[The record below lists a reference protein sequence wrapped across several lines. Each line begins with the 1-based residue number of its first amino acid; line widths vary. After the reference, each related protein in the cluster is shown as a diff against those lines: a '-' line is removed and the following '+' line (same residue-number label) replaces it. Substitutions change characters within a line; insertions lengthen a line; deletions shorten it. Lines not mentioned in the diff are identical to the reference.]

1 MWFASTM
8 DFGLTPPVAT
18 AMTKGVRVDVESM
31 FLPDQSDVVH
41 DRYVFA
47 YRIVIT
53 NESEDIVQLMR
64 RHWYI
69 EESSGSIR
77 EVEGEGVVGEQPVL
91 EPGSSHEYTS
101 GAVLETPAGTM
112 RGSYTMNSEEGD
124 GFDVCIPE
132 FHLRMPRTL
141 H

>member
-1 MWFASTM
+1 VGFL
-8 DFGLTPPVAT
+8 FTPQVPAAVT
-18 AMTKGVRVDVESM
+18 NGVRVEVEAL
-31 FLPDQSDVVH
+31 FLPEQSDLVE

-53 NESEDIVQLMR
+53 NQSDHTVQLMR
-64 RHWYI
+64 RHWLI
-69 EESSGSIR
+69 HDGSGGIR

-101 GAVLETPAGTM
+101 GAVLESPSGTM
-112 RGSYTMNSEEGD
+112 KGTYEMHRQDGSVVEVT
-124 GFDVCIPE
+124 IPE
-132 FHLRMPRTL
+132 FQLRMPRTL

>member
-1 MWFASTM
+1 M
-8 DFGLTPPVAT
+8 AT
-18 AMTKGVRVDVESM
+18 ATTNGVRVDVEAL
-31 FLPDQSDVVH
+31 FLPEQSDVVR

-53 NESEDIVQLMR
+53 NESEDTVQLMR

-69 EESSGSIR
+69 HESSGNVR

-91 EPGSSHEYTS
+91 EPGASHEYTS
-101 GAVLETPAGTM
+101 GAVLETPAGKMHGTYLM
-112 RGSYTMNSEEGD
+112 HLESGD
-124 GFDVCIPE
+124 AFDVYIPE
-132 FHLRMPRTL
+132 FQLRMPRTL